1 MHAGLARFHTAAMEG
16 GLALL
21 SPALAH
27 QLHTTLQD
35 FERLAADAKRDDDE
49 VPEVPDVQDKSHSSH
64 DSNSPP
70 KVFDSALGSST
81 GHIDA
86 ARPTPNSQPTSTESI
101 PSASRPWAYQS
112 SYENL
117 PRPEAQM
124 LPTHIPSHRG
134 SYADPAPAGP
144 AEDMNRLH
152 MPAPSTSLAHPDML
166 LQSPGS
172 LEILSPLTYS
182 FMETSFSRRL
192 HRAALEKAAY
202 LLSQPKI
209 RDDLLRQMFRVSYRY
224 LPLSEIRD
232 QLQSRIASNST
243 EPLESFYDFP
253 HNDFGGANTHFKHS
267 GISGS
272 SIPPLQRITG
282 PPRPKLLKEEDNPDR
297 PAPDPA
303 DDPNGLN
310 GEWFSPDDV
319 QGYLYEIRGL
329 EIGPMAQYVQA
340 DFTINSPTLSNRN
353 QANAFAS
360 GAGDLSHKAAA
371 FQSVDMRDG
380 TYLAS
385 RNQVDHT
392 PHFNLINNAG
402 VARVGGDQQQ
412 QQQQQSSRS
421 PPMFD
426 ALPTPTS
433 RRSSRQKFT
442 IDVER
447 LIEGRWS
454 ESLPRKHGC

>member
-1 MHAGLARFHTAAMEG
+1 VKSRKYEGIIDEMHGALARFHTAAVEG
-16 GLALL
+16 GLAVLN
-21 SPALAH
+21 PALAH

-35 FERLAADAKRDDDE
+35 FERLAADAKRDDDD
-49 VPEVPDVQDKSHSSH
+49 VPDAQEKSHSSH

-70 KVFDSALGSST
+70 KVFDSALGSSI
-81 GHIDA
+81 GQMPDP
-86 ARPTPNSQPTSTESI
+86 ARPIPNSQPTSTESI

-134 SYADPAPAGP
+134 SYADPASAGP
-144 AEDMNRLH
+144 AEDIHRLH
-152 MPAPSTSLAHPDML
+152 MPANPSSLARPDML

-232 QLQSRIASNST
+232 QLQSRIAANST

-253 HNDFGGANTHFKHS
+253 HNDFGGANTHFKRS
-267 GISGS
+267 GLSGS
-272 SIPPLQRITG
+272 SIPPLQRTAG

-303 DDPNGLN
+303 DDPTGLN

-329 EIGPMAQYVQA
+329 DIGPMAQYVQA
-340 DFTINSPTLSNRN
+340 DFAINSPTLSNRN
-353 QANAFAS
+353 QANANVFAGEDMS
-360 GAGDLSHKAAA
+360 QSVGAY
-371 FQSVDMRDG
+371 QSVDMRDG

-385 RNQVDHT
+385 RNQVDQT
-392 PHFNLINNAG
+392 PHYNLINNVG
-402 VARVGGDQQQ
+402 VARMGGEQQQQ

-421 PPMFD
+421 PPMVD
-426 ALPTPTS
+426 PLPAPSS
-433 RRSSRQKFT
+433 RRASRQKVT

-447 LIEGRWS
+447 LIEGS
-454 ESLPRKHGC
+454 